1 MGIFDDIM
9 VNAKTAANA
18 VGKKAEQIVDF
29 SKLKY
34 AESGIEGEISQKLK
48 DLGGF
53 VYDSMTA
60 GEMDKALLEKKT
72 AELKELYHQLE
83 MTREMIAASKNKKC
97 CKACGTLNDKDS
109 LFCGKCGAK
118 LLEDCKKDEPAAEDA
133 AAQPQQP
140 EEAPK
145 QQPAAQAQPELQVLE
160 QPQDP
165 QKEE

>member
-9 VNAKTAANA
+9 VNAKSAAKA

-34 AESGIEGEISQKLK
+34 AESGIENEISQKLGE
-48 DLGGF
+48 LGGF

-72 AELKELYHQLE
+72 AELTELYHQLE

-118 LLEDCKKDEPAAEDA
+118 LEEDRKSGEPKADNAEA
-133 AAQPQQP
+133 PAQP
-140 EEAPK
+140 EETPK
-145 QQPAAQAQPELQVLE
+145 QQAPAQPDLQVLE

>member
-18 VGKKAEQIVDF
+18 VGKKAEQIVDL

-34 AESGIEGEISQKLK
+34 AENGIENEISQKLK
-48 DLGGF
+48 ALGSF

-60 GEMDKALLEKKT
+60 GEMDKALLKKKT
-72 AELKELYHQLE
+72 AELTELYHQLE

-97 CKACGTLNDKDS
+97 CKACGSLNDKDS

-118 LLEDCKKDEPAAEDA
+118 LEEGQKKEEPKPEQTAPK
-133 AAQPQQP
+133 QT

-145 QQPAAQAQPELQVLE
+145 QQSAVPPELQVLE
-160 QPQDP
+160 PQDT

>member
-9 VNAKTAANA
+9 VNAKSAANA

-34 AESGIEGEISQKLK
+34 AESGIENEITQKLK

-60 GEMDKALLEKKT
+60 GEMDKTLLEKKT
-72 AELKELYHQLE
+72 AELTELYHQLE

-118 LLEDCKKDEPAAEDA
+118 LEEDRKKAEPKAESA
-133 AAQPQQP
+133 AAPAQP

-145 QQPAAQAQPELQVLE
+145 QQAPQAQPDLQVLE

>member
-9 VNAKTAANA
+9 VNAKSAANA

-34 AESGIEGEISQKLK
+34 AESGIENEISQKLK
-48 DLGGF
+48 ELGGF

-72 AELKELYHQLE
+72 AELKELYHQLD

-97 CKACGTLNDKDS
+97 CKACGILNDKDS

-118 LLEDCKKDEPAAEDA
+118 LEDDRKNAEPQAETA
-133 AAQPQQP
+133 EPPAQP

-145 QQPAAQAQPELQVLE
+145 QQAPQAQPDLQVLE